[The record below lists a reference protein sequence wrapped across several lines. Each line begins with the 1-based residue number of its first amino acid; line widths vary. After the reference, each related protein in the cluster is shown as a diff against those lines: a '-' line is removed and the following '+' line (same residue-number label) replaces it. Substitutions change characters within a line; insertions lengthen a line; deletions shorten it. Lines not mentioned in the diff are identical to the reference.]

1 MNRIYPVG
9 QLLAGGIGLGGCGP
23 VEQASNLPEHA
34 SGVVARDPRDQ
45 HALQFTAANTA
56 SAL

>member
-23 VEQASNLPEHA
+23 VEQASNLPGRA
-34 SGVVARDPRDQ
+34 SKVLARDPREQ
-45 HALQFTAANTA
+45 HALQSSAANTA